1 MNRKKI
7 HPSEAELRESM
18 INSVVDLINAPLKEE
33 LCYGEW
39 FTIQDLLGKV
49 SCGKDAIR
57 RRLRKRVEL
66 GELEEKI
73 QKCMVGNA
81 VVSLSLFRIIPQDE
95 ITRPY

>member
-18 INSVVDLINAPLKEE
+18 INSVVDLINTPLKED

-39 FTIQDLLGKV
+39 FTIKDLIDKV
-49 SCGKDAIR
+49 SYGKDAIR

-66 GELEEKI
+66 GEVEEKI
-73 QKCMVGNA
+73 KKCRVGNT
-81 VVSLSLFRIIPQDE
+81 VVSLSLFRIIRQDE